1 MGDLWNRLGQ
11 MSFPI
16 ELNTP
21 LGLAAWSVLAGV
33 PVGII
38 ALYFLKLRRRP
49 VRVPSTLLWQRSL
62 EDLHVNSLFQ
72 RLRRNLLLFL
82 QLLAVALAMLALAGP
97 QMKGSGATGQRFVL
111 MIDNS
116 ASMSATDVAPS
127 RLARAKEAAKK
138 VVARD
143 GLRRPGDGDRLLRHG
158 AGRVELHG
166 RPRRADSCGS
176 TSIEPTQATTSLREG
191 LQVAA
196 GLANPSKQI
205 GEGVVASSV
214 VTPKLF
220 IYTDGGFADVE
231 GFSLGNLE
239 PEVVVIGPPPPPY
252 SPPAEGRARQPG
264 RGEDAGAEPLGQR
277 GDRGAPVPPR
287 RGEVRRLPDLRPR
300 PQLPGRGGRH
310 RGPALSPR
318 GRHSP
323 GDAGELVDAIALKIP
338 PQTDQSF
345 KFDLTDPGL
354 APYEVRLTVK
364 DALDAGQPRLHGG
377 RHDPQ
382 GAGAGDHRR
391 ATATWPTPSRPRWW
405 PSAPT
410 SPS

>member
-1 MGDLWNRLGQ
+1 MGNFWSRLSQ

-21 LGLAAWSVLAGV
+21 LGLTAWSVLAGV

-97 QMKGSGATGQRFVL
+97 QMKGSGAVGQRFVL

-116 ASMSATDVAPS
+116 ASMSATDVAPN
-127 RLARAKEAAKK
+127 RLSRAKEAAKK
-138 VVARD
+138 IVSEMDSDDLAMVIAFSDTARVVSNYT
-143 GLRRPGDGDRLLRHG
+143 GDRAVLAARI
-158 AGRVELHG
+158 
-166 RPRRADSCGS
+166 D
-176 TSIEPTQATTSLREG
+176 SIEPTQATTSLREG

-252 SPPAEGRARQPG
+252 SPPAEG
-264 RGEDAGAEPLGQR
+264 
-277 GDRGAPVPPR
+277 
-287 RGEVRRLPDLRPR
+287 
-300 PQLPGRGGRH
+300 
-310 RGPALSPR
+310 
-318 GRHSP
+318 
-323 GDAGELVDAIALKIP
+323 
-338 PQTDQSF
+338 
-345 KFDLTDPGL
+345 
-354 APYEVRLTVK
+354 
-364 DALDAGQPRLHGG
+364 
-377 RHDPQ
+377 
-382 GAGAGDHRR
+382 
-391 ATATWPTPSRPRWW
+391 
-405 PSAPT
+405 
-410 SPS
+410 